1 MCLNASA
8 CRSAACEPDNRRCIR
23 ACDASWE
30 TSAPGPCG
38 RAVSVDDCHGGRK
51 KLSGEKR
58 LIFQLPSVHARRE
71 GGGIGKELRGRAR
84 WCERSHRDAEMSR
97 SINDELALHNS
108 AQRQPRVRSR
118 GMSSP
123 RIAPRAIR
131 ATVSRPPLPHPGA
144 RMTPRIIVV
153 PPSAETGEIARAL
166 APAGYELLLVR
177 GDGAELSAVRP
188 ARFGC
193 PLCAISDRRA
203 HIAERSFAAYT
214 LLRSMVVF
222 LPRCTEN
229 SSPDHTGG

>member
-1 MCLNASA
+1 MRCRTPMCLNASA

-23 ACDASWE
+23 ACDASSE

-38 RAVSVDDCHGGRK
+38 CAVSVDDCHGGRK

-144 RMTPRIIVV
+144 RMTPASSSCRRR
-153 PPSAETGEIARAL
+153 P
-166 APAGYELLLVR
+166 
-177 GDGAELSAVRP
+177 RP
-188 ARFGC
+188 ARSPARWRRPATSSC
-193 PLCAISDRRA
+193 SCAA
-203 HIAERSFAAYT
+203 TGRSFRPCAQ
-214 LLRSMVVF
+214 RGSDVRFV
-222 LPRCTEN
+222 P
-229 SSPDHTGG
+229 